1 MADIFIEH
9 LNDKSWQRSSA
20 ERVKKG
26 ANPNLS
32 WRHLVDA
39 AQHDSHALSLGCLNI
54 PVGEHLPLHS
64 HAPQE
69 IYFVLQGQG
78 MLLLKNEDTR
88 LIEHNNAVYIPEN
101 ALHGV
106 RNTGNVDL
114 KLLWVFPTD
123 SWNDVAYYFNK

>member
-39 AQHDSHALSLGCLNI
+39 AQHDSHTLSLGCLNI

-69 IYFVLQGQG
+69 NLFRYTG
-78 MLLLKNEDTR
+78 TR
-88 LIEHNNAVYIPEN
+88 AV
-101 ALHGV
+101 
-106 RNTGNVDL
+106 TF
-114 KLLWVFPTD
+114 K
-123 SWNDVAYYFNK
+123 K

>member
-1 MADIFIEH
+1 
-9 LNDKSWQRSSA
+9 
-20 ERVKKG
+20 
-26 ANPNLS
+26 
-32 WRHLVDA
+32 
-39 AQHDSHALSLGCLNI
+39 LNI

-78 MLLLKNEDTR
+78 LLLLKNEETR
-88 LIEHNNAVYIPEN
+88 PIEQNNAVYIPEN

-106 RNTGNVDL
+106 RNTGDVDL

-123 SWNDVAYYFNK
+123 SWDDVAYDFNK